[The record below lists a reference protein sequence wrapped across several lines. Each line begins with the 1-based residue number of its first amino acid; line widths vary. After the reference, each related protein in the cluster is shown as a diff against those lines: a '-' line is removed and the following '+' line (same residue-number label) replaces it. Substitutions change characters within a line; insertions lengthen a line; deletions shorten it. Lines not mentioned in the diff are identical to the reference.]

1 MLGHYLLIATR
12 ILMRNRV
19 YAAINIGGL
28 ALALAGCVLILG
40 YIRYEQSY
48 DGWMADSGRL
58 FQVQTVIHPPGQP
71 DVRTQASP
79 FALGEQLPAGF
90 PRVEAITSLAP
101 GKTVTERDGQPVF
114 LDATTV
120 DGGFFKVF
128 DLPFAY
134 GSAATALPD
143 TNSIV
148 LTEKEAIRQFG
159 KTDVLGRRFTLGA
172 GPGKRDYKISGV
184 LRDLPRNTSLRIGIM
199 YRGDTNDMPPERRG
213 WNNFDQLHYVK
224 LRPGADAVAIN
235 AAIPAW
241 EKRVVAPATIDGKQ
255 VAMTDVFEFK
265 LAPITG
271 VHLGVAQDAALT
283 PAGDPRALATF
294 GIVALLTLGM
304 AVLNFI
310 NLTTA
315 RAVQRS
321 REVVLRKV
329 LGARRRELIVQ
340 FMAENLVIAAVAVL
354 IALAIAE
361 LAMPWLAQAMGADMQ
376 LTYLGKHGM
385 LLPVLALFA
394 VTGLAGGLYPALYL
408 SRFKP
413 AGVLNGNRGS
423 AEAAGSGRLRIAL
436 VVVQFAI
443 AIGLIAS
450 TAVIWSQTRFI
461 ERVDP
466 GYRRDGLIQIA
477 NAWRFTQGS
486 EYEGAR
492 RAMLAIPGVTKVAR
506 TGFVPGDA
514 TQKMVWLARTPG
526 ASQYA
531 SLTVYNMDG
540 DFLPTMDVKLLAGRM
555 LGDRRAA
562 DRIADETPAQLA
574 TRGINVMINRA
585 AATKLGYRTPQAA
598 TGKVVDVWFNGAAKV
613 PAAIAGV
620 VEDTRFGTARD
631 AVTPIVYAYNPG
643 LTTQVLVRYAA
654 ARPGE
659 VMSALA
665 KVWRR
670 FEPEIPFEARFT
682 DDVVRDLYAAERT
695 RTLLFASFSALA
707 ILIAGLGLYSLAAFT
722 TERRT
727 KEIGIRKVLGARVR
741 DIVRLLVVQFSRPV
755 LLANLIAW
763 PVAWW
768 AMRDWLNGF
777 DARIALTP
785 GPFAMAGLL
794 AFAVAVA
801 TVAGQAV
808 RVARRNPIHALR
820 YE

>member
-1 MLGHYLLIATR
+1 MLGHYLLIAIR

-40 YIRYEQSY
+40 YIRYERSY
-48 DGWMADSGRL
+48 DGWLKDSGRL
-58 FQVQTVIHPPGQP
+58 FQVQTTIHPPGQP
-71 DVRTQASP
+71 DVRTQASAFP
-79 FALGEQLPAGF
+79 VGEQLAAGF
-90 PRVEAITSLAP
+90 PQVEAVTSLSA

-114 LDATTV
+114 LDTTTV
-120 DGGFFKVF
+120 DGNFFKVF

-159 KTDVLGRRFTLGA
+159 TADALGRRFTLGA
-172 GPGKRDYKISGV
+172 GPGKRDYKVSGV

-199 YRGDTNDMPPERRG
+199 YRGDTADIPAERRG
-213 WNNFDQLHYVK
+213 WGNLDQLHYVK
-224 LRPGADAVAIN
+224 LRTGADAAMVK
-235 AAIPAW
+235 AALPAW
-241 EKRVVAPATIDGKQ
+241 EKRLVPPGMA
-255 VAMTDVFEFK
+255 DVFVLRLE
-265 LAPITG
+265 PVTG
-271 VHLGVAQDAALT
+271 VHLGMAQEAALT
-283 PAGDPRALATF
+283 PAGDPRALVTF
-294 GIVALLTLGM
+294 AVVALLTLGM
-304 AVLNFI
+304 AVMNFV

-315 RAVQRS
+315 RALQRT
-321 REVVLRKV
+321 REVALRKV
-329 LGARRRELIVQ
+329 LGARRRELIGQ
-340 FMAENLVIAAVAVL
+340 FMGENVLIAAVAVL
-354 IALAIAE
+354 IAMAIAE
-361 LAMPWLAQAMGADMQ
+361 LAMPWVARAMGADMQ
-376 LTYLGKHGM
+376 LRYLGRDGM

-394 VTGLAGGLYPALYL
+394 ITGLAGGLYPALYL

-413 AGVLNGNRGS
+413 AAVLNGNRGS
-423 AEAAGSGRLRIAL
+423 TETAGSGRLRMAL

-443 AIGLIAS
+443 AIGLVTS
-450 TAVIWSQTRFI
+450 TAVIWSQTRFV
-461 ERVDP
+461 EQVDP
-466 GYRRDGLIQIA
+466 GFRRDGLIQIA
-477 NAWRFTQGS
+477 NASRYAQGS
-486 EYEGAR
+486 EYDAAR
-492 RAMLAIPGVTKVAR
+492 RAMLAIPGVTKIGR

-514 TQKMVWLARTPG
+514 TQKMVWLARAPG

-540 DFLPTMDVKLLAGRM
+540 DFLLTMDVKLLAGRM

-574 TRGINVMINRA
+574 ARGINVMINRA
-585 AATKLGYRTPQAA
+585 AVTKLGYRTPQAA
-598 TGKVVDVWFNGAAKV
+598 TGQVIDVWFNGAAKV
-613 PAAIAGV
+613 PATIAGV

-631 AVTPIVYAYNPG
+631 AVAPIVYVYDPG
-643 LTTQVLVRYAA
+643 LTSQVLVRYAQ

-659 VMSALA
+659 VMAALN

-682 DDVVRDLYAAERT
+682 DDVVRELYAAERA
-695 RTLLFASFSALA
+695 RTMLFASFSLLA
-707 ILIAGLGLYSLAAFT
+707 IVIACLGLSSHAAFA

-727 KEIGIRKVLGARVR
+727 KEIGIRKVLGARSR
-741 DIVRLLVVQFSRPV
+741 DIVRLLVAQFSRPV
-755 LLANLIAW
+755 LIANLIAW

-777 DARIALTP
+777 DARIALTAT
-785 GPFAMAGLL
+785 PFLIAGGL
-794 AFAVAVA
+794 AFVIAVA
-801 TVAGQAV
+801 TVAGQAM

>member
-1 MLGHYLLIATR
+1 MLGHYLLIAIR
-12 ILMRNRV
+12 ILMRNRA

-40 YIRYEQSY
+40 YVRYEQSY
-48 DGWMADSGRL
+48 DSWLKDSGRL
-58 FQVQTVIHPPGQP
+58 FQVQTTIHPPGQP
-71 DVRTQASP
+71 DVHTQASP
-79 FALGEQLPAGF
+79 FPVGERLPAGF
-90 PRVEAITSLAP
+90 SQVEAVTSLSA

-120 DGGFFKVF
+120 DGNFFKVF

-143 TNSIV
+143 GNSIV
-148 LTEKEAIRQFG
+148 LTEREAIRQFG
-159 KTDVLGRRFTLGA
+159 TADVLGRRFTLGA
-172 GPGKRDYKISGV
+172 GPGKGDKKITGV

-199 YRGDTNDMPPERRG
+199 SRGDTGEKPPEQRG
-213 WNNFDQLHYVK
+213 WGNFNQLHYVK
-224 LRPGADAVAIN
+224 LRRGADVAAIN
-235 AAIPAW
+235 DAIPAW
-241 EKRVVAPATIDGKQ
+241 KKRLVAPATIDGKQ
-255 VAMTDVFEFK
+255 VAMADTFDLK
-265 LAPITG
+265 LVPINE
-271 VHLGVAQDAALT
+271 VHLGAAQEAALT

-304 AVLNFI
+304 AVMNFV

-315 RAVQRS
+315 RALQRT
-321 REVVLRKV
+321 REVALRKV
-329 LGARRRELIVQ
+329 LGARRRELIAQ
-340 FMAENLVIAAVAVL
+340 FMAENVLIAAVAVL
-354 IALAIAE
+354 IAMAIAE
-361 LAMPWLAQAMGADMQ
+361 LAMPWVARAMGADMQ
-376 LTYLGKHGM
+376 LRYLGKDGM

-394 VTGLAGGLYPALYL
+394 ITGLAGGLYPALYL

-413 AGVLNGNRGS
+413 AAVLNGNRGS
-423 AEAAGSGRLRIAL
+423 TETAGSGRLRMVL

-443 AIGLIAS
+443 AIGLVTS
-450 TAVIWSQTRFI
+450 TAVIWSQTRFV
-461 ERVDP
+461 EQVDP
-466 GYRRDGLIQIA
+466 GFRRDGLIQIA
-477 NAWRFTQGS
+477 NAWRYTQGS

-492 RAMLAIPGVTKVAR
+492 RAMLAIPGVTKVGR

-514 TQKMVWLARTPG
+514 TQKMVWLARAPG

-555 LGDRRAA
+555 LGDRQAA

-574 TRGINVMINRA
+574 ARGINVVINRA

-598 TGKVVDVWFNGAAKV
+598 IGQVVDVWFNGAAKV

-631 AVTPIVYAYNPG
+631 AVAPIVYVYDPG
-643 LTTQVLVRYAA
+643 LTSQVLVRYAQ

-659 VMSALA
+659 VMAALD

-682 DDVVRDLYAAERT
+682 DDVVRELYTAERT
-695 RTLLFASFSALA
+695 RTMLFASFSALA
-707 ILIAGLGLYSLAAFT
+707 ILIAALGLYSLAAFT

-763 PVAWW
+763 PAAWW
-768 AMRDWLNGF
+768 VMRDWLNGF

-785 GPFAMAGLL
+785 TPFLIAGGL
-794 AFAVAVA
+794 ALVIAVA

>member
-1 MLGHYLLIATR
+1 MLGHYLLIAIR

-48 DGWMADSGRL
+48 DGWLKDSGRL
-58 FQVQTVIHPPGQP
+58 FQVQTTIHPPSQP

-79 FALGEQLPAGF
+79 FPVGEQLAAGF
-90 PRVEAITSLAP
+90 PQVEAVTSLSA

-114 LDATTV
+114 VDATTV
-120 DGGFFKVF
+120 DGNFFKVF

-148 LTEKEAIRQFG
+148 LTEKEATRQFG
-159 KTDVLGRRFTLGA
+159 TADILGRRFTLGA
-172 GPGKRDYKISGV
+172 GPGKRDYKVSGV

-199 YRGDTNDMPPERRG
+199 YRGDAADIPVERRG
-213 WNNFDQLHYVK
+213 WGNFDQIHYVK
-224 LRPGADAVAIN
+224 LRANADAAMVN
-235 AAIPAW
+235 AALPGW
-241 EKRVVAPATIDGKQ
+241 ERRVVPTGTIDGKQ
-255 VAMTDVFEFK
+255 FSMADVFDLRLE
-265 LAPITG
+265 PVTG
-271 VHLGVAQDAALT
+271 VHLGKAQEAALT
-283 PAGDPRALATF
+283 PAGDPRALVTF
-294 GIVALLTLGM
+294 AVVALLTLGM
-304 AVLNFI
+304 AVMNFV

-315 RAVQRS
+315 RALQRT
-321 REVVLRKV
+321 REVALRKV
-329 LGARRRELIVQ
+329 LGARRRELIAQ
-340 FMAENLVIAAVAVL
+340 FMAENVLIAAVAIL
-354 IALAIAE
+354 IAMAIAE
-361 LAMPWLAQAMGADMQ
+361 LAMPWVARAMGADMQ
-376 LTYLGKHGM
+376 LRYLGKDGM

-413 AGVLNGNRGS
+413 AAVLNGNRGS
-423 AEAAGSGRLRIAL
+423 TETAGSGRLRMVL

-443 AIGLIAS
+443 AIGLVTS
-450 TAVIWSQTRFI
+450 TAVIWSQTRFV
-461 ERVDP
+461 EQVDP
-466 GYRRDGLIQIA
+466 GFRRDGLIQIA
-477 NAWRFTQGS
+477 NAWRYTQGS

-492 RAMLAIPGVTKVAR
+492 RAMLAIPGVTKVGR
-506 TGFVPGDA
+506 TGFAPGDA
-514 TQKMVWLARTPG
+514 TKMVWLARAPG
-526 ASQYA
+526 ASQYT
-531 SLTVYNMDG
+531 SLTVYNIDG

-555 LGDRRAA
+555 LGDRQAA

-574 TRGINVMINRA
+574 ARGINVMINRA
-585 AATKLGYRTPQAA
+585 AAIKLGYRTPQAA
-598 TGKVVDVWFNGAAKV
+598 IGQIVDVWFNGAAKV

-631 AVTPIVYAYNPG
+631 AVAPIVYVYDPG
-643 LTTQVLVRYAA
+643 LTSQVLVRYTQ

-659 VMSALA
+659 VMAALD

-682 DDVVRDLYAAERT
+682 DDVVRELYTAERT
-695 RTLLFASFSALA
+695 RTMLFASFSALA

-763 PVAWW
+763 PAAWW
-768 AMRDWLNGF
+768 VMRDWLNGF

-785 GPFAMAGLL
+785 TPFLIAGGL
-794 AFAVAVA
+794 ALVIAVA

>member
-1 MLGHYLLIATR
+1 MPMLGHYLLIATR

-28 ALALAGCVLILG
+28 ALALAGCILILG
-40 YIRYEQSY
+40 YVRYERSY
-48 DGWMADSGRL
+48 DGWIADSGRL
-58 FQVQTVIHPPGQP
+58 FQVQWAIHPPGQP

-79 FALGEQLPAGF
+79 FSVGEHLPAGF
-90 PRVEAITSLAP
+90 PQIEAITSLSP
-101 GKTVTERDGQPVF
+101 GRTVTERDGQPAF
-114 LDATTV
+114 LDAATV
-120 DGGFFKVF
+120 DGDFFKVF

-148 LTEKEAIRQFG
+148 LTEREAIRQFG
-159 KTDVLGRRFTLGA
+159 TADVLGRRFTLGA
-172 GPGKRDYKISGV
+172 GAGKRDYKIGGV
-184 LRDLPRNTSLRIGIM
+184 LRDLPRNTSLRIGIL
-199 YRGDTNDMPPERRG
+199 YRDDTPPEQRG
-213 WNNFDQLHYVK
+213 SNFHPLYYVK
-224 LRPGADAVAIN
+224 LRAGADVAAIN
-235 AAIPAW
+235 QTIPAW
-241 EKRVVAPATIDGKQ
+241 KRRVIPLP
-255 VAMTDVFEFK
+255 DVFDFT
-265 LAPITG
+265 LVPITG
-271 VHLGVAQDAALT
+271 VHLGTAQEAALT
-283 PAGDPRALATF
+283 PGGDPRALATF

-321 REVVLRKV
+321 REVVLRKI

-340 FMAENLVIAAVAVL
+340 FMAENLLIAAVAVL

-361 LAMPWLAQAMGADMQ
+361 LAMPWLARAMGADMQ
-376 LTYLGKHGM
+376 LLYFGKNGM

-394 VTGLAGGLYPALYL
+394 ITGVAGGLYPALDL

-413 AGVLNGNRGS
+413 AAVLNGNRGS
-423 AEAAGSGRLRIAL
+423 AETAGSGRLRLVL

-461 ERVDP
+461 ERVDS

-514 TQKMVWLARTPG
+514 QKMVWLVRPPG
-526 ASQYA
+526 SSQYA
-531 SLTVYNMDG
+531 SLTVYDMDG
-540 DFLPTMDVKLLAGRM
+540 DFLPTMDVKLLAGRL
-555 LGDRRAA
+555 LGDRHAA

-574 TRGINVMINRA
+574 ARGINVMINRA
-585 AATKLGYRTPQAA
+585 AAAKLGYRAPQAA
-598 TGKVVDVWFNGAAKV
+598 IGQVVDVWFNGAAKV
-613 PAAIAGV
+613 PAVIAGV

-631 AVTPIVYAYNPG
+631 AVAPIVYVYDPG
-643 LTTQVLVRYAA
+643 LTNQVLVRYTQ

-659 VMSALA
+659 VMAALN
-665 KVWRR
+665 KIWRR

-682 DDVVRDLYAAERT
+682 DDVIRELYAAERA

-763 PVAWW
+763 PIAWW

-794 AFAVAVA
+794 AFVVAVA
-801 TVAGQAV
+801 TVAGQAI